1 MSYKMVA
8 FLAKRE
14 GLSMEEFVDYY
25 ERRHV
30 PLVLSLPEKPN
41 SYVRNYIE
49 TSDNDMGFD
58 VVSELRF
65 EDEDAFKRWI
75 AAMFAPNS
83 GIPEDED
90 QFLDRRHTRSHVVR
104 EYPTRCVE

>member
-1 MSYKMVA
+1 MSYKIVA

-14 GLSMEEFVDYY
+14 GLSMEDFVDYY
-25 ERRHV
+25 ENRHV
-30 PLVLSLPEKPN
+30 PLVLGLPETPN

-49 TSDNDMGFD
+49 PSGDDIEFD
-58 VVSELRF
+58 VISELRF
-65 EDEDAFKRWI
+65 DDEGAYKRWI

-90 QFLDRRHTRSHVVR
+90 QFLDRRRTRSHVVR
-104 EYPTRCVE
+104 ECPISSVQ